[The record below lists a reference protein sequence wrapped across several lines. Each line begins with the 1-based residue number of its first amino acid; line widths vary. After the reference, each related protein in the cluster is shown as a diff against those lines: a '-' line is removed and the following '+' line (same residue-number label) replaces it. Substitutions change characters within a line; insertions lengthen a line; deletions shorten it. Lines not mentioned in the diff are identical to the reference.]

1 MELALAGA
9 EVERSTLLPARDH
22 HSRARVAGKVVLGS
36 RSTLREKSRKRESE
50 SHRKSDRKKSLHL
63 SFLLL
68 SYWIELKRCP
78 FPIMEETLAKE
89 TVLERPIF

>member
-1 MELALAGA
+1 MELALASA
-9 EVERSTLLPARDH
+9 EVERSTLLPACDD
-22 HSRARVAGKVVLGS
+22 HSRARVTGKVVLGA

-50 SHRKSDRKKSLHL
+50 SRESDHKKSLHL

-68 SYWIELKRCP
+68 SYWTELKRCP